1 MGAGHGTLA
10 APAIGLDAEQVV
22 RSAAVGMLD
31 VTLAPAGFQR
41 CLGDQRAG
49 IHAELLGCALRV
61 LPDAGNE
68 ALRGMLAEL
77 GHGGAGGQGI
87 GRTDRGAAIAG
98 GRRPLVAASRPV
110 IALQAADVGIVGA
123 E

>member
-1 MGAGHGTLA
+1 
-10 APAIGLDAEQVV
+10 
-22 RSAAVGMLD
+22 
-31 VTLAPAGFQR
+31 
-41 CLGDQRAG
+41 
-49 IHAELLGCALRV
+49 
-61 LPDAGNE
+61 
-68 ALRGMLAEL
+68 MLAEL

-123 E
+123 DACSIGATAACAPDCAPAAICCSRRTAWLPSSNGSDGAGLAGAFSW